1 MKIWPKVQQDD
12 SISGGTCPHKPNG
25 LSSILGIHVK
35 VEGEIGFYEVMLWHA
50 LISLIPLYTLIT
62 NKHKNM
68 TQGSMRWKGHVPW
81 NTYLR
86 WQTQNLWGKH
96 LILTQKLRGQENSFE
111 YQSFQGI
118 LVHDRFLRNLQEIG
132 STPTK
137 WQAKYYFFF
146 GKKAKNY
153 FHCKYWQYLVH
164 SFQVVHIIV

>member
-50 LISLIPLYTLIT
+50 PISLIPLYTLIT

-137 WQAKYYFFF
+137 WQAKYYFFLARKLRTMAF
-146 GKKAKNY
+146 TANTGSIWY
-153 FHCKYWQYLVH
+153 IH
-164 SFQVVHIIV
+164 SRLFT